1 MMAERDPYN
10 VLGVS
15 KGSTDA
21 EIKRAFRKKARQFHP
36 DRNPDNET
44 AEAKFK
50 EVQSAYEKSKDVNLS
65 TLISGIDK
73 QKVGQVAADI
83 RSVRPPEPYKGK
95 GIKYADEQIVKKEAK
110 KK

>member
-1 MMAERDPYN
+1 MMAERDPYS

-36 DRNPDNET
+36 DRNPDNDA

-50 EVQSAYEKSKDVNLS
+50 EVQSAYEKIS
-65 TLISGIDK
+65 TAEARRQYDK
-73 QKVGQVAADI
+73 QQQMLTSKWDWK
-83 RSVRPPEPYKGK
+83 SHS
-95 GIKYADEQIVKKEAK
+95 KKPSKAVLFHSHSNA
-110 KK
+110 